1 MIWTQEQLY
10 LKIKELENG
19 NRPLGTME
27 VSNLLG
33 ISTKTVIDY
42 LKPVNLIRVTKEKNN
57 YYWDRESV
65 LNYITKH
72 ENYHYLLKDS
82 PEYVSSKELEEQFGS
97 ILTISQIQHILKKN
111 KDTRISMSGLV
122 NKIKYRRDKIEE
134 EIASVKPINNERTFT
149 TLNGTA
155 LTLNN
160 VMHNKD
166 YILYMKVVKEL
177 GCPKWYV
184 KHLIKYKQLPNSA
197 DFSTTDSSNS
207 HTYVHINDYPILQ
220 DLYSKKV
227 VFGDRNSLSD
237 FSEEKEPIDRFN
249 NMLRNYSFKDDFP
262 ATHNLYYD
270 FVSDYIA
277 NTRTLYVYNYVTS
290 LSKTY
295 MNIKPLLTKEIYLY
309 SNKELEMLF
318 LNESLL
324 KKYKEVL
331 GKFLKFIMTK
341 TETNYSTVPVVRTR
355 VYQKNKIETYSRE
368 EFYYM
373 YRQVNDIN
381 RHLEKAINSQTY
393 CQDWFLLI
401 MTFSNAW
408 RFPDIIKMPSP
419 NLNILNTQHLSFNW
433 FKKNI
438 LPPEKSIRLIN
449 DLQKNNRFIINK
461 TNALNELF
469 VPTDMTIT
477 FATAISLLEL
487 FRRERDYDTDTL
499 FPNYIKPSKD
509 VNYFNYMF
517 EGDVPSFSFK
527 KTTKSLLTYSY
538 VTARNMDKHAGA
550 ANAISTRLRGH
561 KNVDTIQ
568 HYVLPTGDDFDDIF
582 RHLYRRGH
590 FGYLYSLMV
599 DLSIKQSEKELS
611 MEEKTE
617 SIEALIKVFSP
628 EDLENSSA
636 FYFEQRK
643 KLLSVSQQVI
653 QLSKEKLDQKLTGIH
668 NGNMPSYR
676 LEGQCFVS
684 GECNQPGRNCS
695 SCKYL
700 IPKVSFLL
708 SAKKEIDDLIEDL
721 RITEKQNYNRR
732 MKLTYLILNLLA
744 VVNQSVKTFGKE
756 YANEYFDFDDLKM
769 KLSSVQT
776 KMLE

>member
-1 MIWTQEQLY
+1 
-10 LKIKELENG
+10 
-19 NRPLGTME
+19 
-27 VSNLLG
+27 
-33 ISTKTVIDY
+33 
-42 LKPVNLIRVTKEKNN
+42 
-57 YYWDRESV
+57 
-65 LNYITKH
+65 
-72 ENYHYLLKDS
+72 
-82 PEYVSSKELEEQFGS
+82 
-97 ILTISQIQHILKKN
+97 
-111 KDTRISMSGLV
+111 
-122 NKIKYRRDKIEE
+122 
-134 EIASVKPINNERTFT
+134 
-149 TLNGTA
+149 
-155 LTLNN
+155 
-160 VMHNKD
+160 
-166 YILYMKVVKEL
+166 
-177 GCPKWYV
+177 
-184 KHLIKYKQLPNSA
+184 
-197 DFSTTDSSNS
+197 
-207 HTYVHINDYPILQ
+207 
-220 DLYSKKV
+220 
-227 VFGDRNSLSD
+227 
-237 FSEEKEPIDRFN
+237 
-249 NMLRNYSFKDDFP
+249 
-262 ATHNLYYD
+262 
-270 FVSDYIA
+270 
-277 NTRTLYVYNYVTS
+277 
-290 LSKTY
+290 
-295 MNIKPLLTKEIYLY
+295 
-309 SNKELEMLF
+309 
-318 LNESLL
+318 
-324 KKYKEVL
+324 
-331 GKFLKFIMTK
+331 
-341 TETNYSTVPVVRTR
+341 
-355 VYQKNKIETYSRE
+355 
-368 EFYYM
+368 
-373 YRQVNDIN
+373 
-381 RHLEKAINSQTY
+381 
-393 CQDWFLLI
+393 
-401 MTFSNAW
+401 
-408 RFPDIIKMPSP
+408 
-419 NLNILNTQHLSFNW
+419 
-433 FKKNI
+433 
-438 LPPEKSIRLIN
+438 
-449 DLQKNNRFIINK
+449 
-461 TNALNELF
+461 
-469 VPTDMTIT
+469 MTIT

-590 FGYLYSLMV
+590 FGFLYSLMV